1 MYTKL
6 NIFFMVSQP
15 GIMRFQVTSHNIFIW
30 TLEMGD
36 FIDIIEWSQNNLEN

>member
-15 GIMRFQVTSHNIFIW
+15 GIMRFQVISHNIFIW
-30 TLEMGD
+30 TLEIGA
-36 FIDIIEWSQNNLEN
+36 FINIIEWSQNNQEN